1 MPVKFQFDRLYAFTK
16 KRNLCII
23 IIVEFLCNEFGGCIH
38 EEASGSQRSALHGLP
53 ELLTRTGY
61 DGTVSCVC
69 EGEITA
75 ESARAALARMT
86 RARDKAVSNH

>member
-1 MPVKFQFDRLYAFTK
+1 M
-16 KRNLCII
+16 
-23 IIVEFLCNEFGGCIH
+23 
-38 EEASGSQRSALHGLP
+38 